1 MGGTKR
7 MRQAPYSQVVLCCTD
22 YKFTALSTRPRLSNQ
37 FSAPLVTTAI
47 KAVLRWAYEPRGKRE
62 RKCHLKF
69 SEESSLKILLHTNPS
84 APNSLF
90 IFSSYFSSIVNRPSC
105 AACYSIFSLYVS
117 VFFISVLC

>member
-1 MGGTKR
+1 

-69 SEESSLKILLHTNPS
+69 SEEVLLRYSFILTPLPPIHYLYFLP
-84 APNSLF
+84 
-90 IFSSYFSSIVNRPSC
+90 IFR
-105 AACYSIFSLYVS
+105 AL
-117 VFFISVLC
+117 